1 MDAVT
6 SYYEVASP
14 VGRLLLVG
22 NAAGLAAI
30 HFESRTTPESVDPTW
45 SRARG
50 PFRSLIGQLEEYFRG
65 ERREFDVELLPTG
78 TPFQRSVWAELRRI
92 PYGSVTS
99 YGELA
104 RKIGKPTAFRA
115 VGAANGANPWP
126 IVVPCHRVIGSDRS
140 LTGFGGGLS
149 AKQTLL
155 RLEAEASGASWLVPV
170 PVPVPRDRGY
180 L

>member
-6 SYYEVASP
+6 SYYEIASP
-14 VGRLLLVG
+14 VGSLLLVG

-30 HFESRTTPESVDPTW
+30 HFESRTSPATIDPGW
-45 SRARG
+45 RQSRG

-65 ERREFDVELLPTG
+65 ERREFEVELAPTG
-78 TPFQRSVWAELRRI
+78 TPFQQSVWAELRLI

-104 RKIGKPTAFRA
+104 RKIGKPTAYRA

-140 LTGFGGGLS
+140 LTGFGGGLG

-155 RLEAEASGASWLVPV
+155 RLEAETSGASWLVPA
-170 PVPVPRDRGY
+170 PAPRDRGY